1 MSGYRVENLTYAYP
15 SGNVFARAKK
25 HDADPPAALSDVS
38 LSVAEG
44 EVFGIVGGSGS
55 GKTTLVSLMCGI
67 IKPPKGMV
75 FFGERDIADF
85 TPTERKAYFR
95 RVQLVFQDPRSS
107 FNPSKTVG
115 QSLHAALSAA
125 GMSDKGEREEKI
137 ASALDAVR
145 LTPNLLNRL
154 PRELSG
160 GQRQRAAIA
169 RALSLDPE
177 VLVLDEPVSA
187 LDVSV
192 QAGVMNTLKDILQ
205 KRRLTVL
212 LVAHDLAVVGYMT
225 DRAAVLQNGKTAEI
239 APSDEL
245 FTNPRHPYTKELI
258 RAIPVLSRQKK
269 GPTQ

>member
-1 MSGYRVENLTYAYP
+1 MSGYRIEGLTYTYP
-15 SGNVFARAKK
+15 SGKVFERLKK
-25 HDADPPAALSDVS
+25 RGQNAPAALSDVS
-38 LSVAEG
+38 LTVEDG

-67 IKPPKGMV
+67 ITPPKGTV
-75 FFGERDIADF
+75 FFDGRDISEF
-85 TPTERKAYFR
+85 TPSERKRYFR

-107 FNPSKTVG
+107 FNPTKTVG
-115 QSLHAALSAA
+115 QSLHAALRAA
-125 GMSDKGEREEKI
+125 GTADKGEREEKI
-137 ASALDAVR
+137 AFALEAVR
-145 LTPNLLNRL
+145 LRGELLLRL

-192 QAGVMNTLKDILQ
+192 QAGVMNTLKDILS
-205 KRRLTVL
+205 RRKLTVL

-225 DRAAVLQNGKTAEI
+225 DRALVLQNGRTAEV

-258 RAIPVLSRQKK
+258 HAIPRLSRQKK
-269 GPTQ
+269 GSTK